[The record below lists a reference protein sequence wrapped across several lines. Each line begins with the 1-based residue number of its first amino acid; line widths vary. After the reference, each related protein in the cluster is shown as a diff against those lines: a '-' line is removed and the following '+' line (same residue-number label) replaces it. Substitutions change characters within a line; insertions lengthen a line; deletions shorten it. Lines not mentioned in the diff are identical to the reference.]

1 MNYLMKRKLPNSIKL
16 INHIMVFFLVYIN
29 SLYLFIDKI
38 NEYHI
43 YIFSI
48 NIFILFA
55 FIITNKTFEIES
67 DKGKWYMREI
77 IWKTWESIHTDHI
90 KSLLYKKLIYK
101 ENEEFFNIFKK
112 IYVKRNIIEKD
123 YNELKEVFTKFIPE
137 WLINEVWETGAEKI
151 IPGISIKKHLNI
163 MFLDIIWFT
172 SITEKLAPERA
183 LLLLNIY
190 FDWIVEIIKN
200 NWGYIDK
207 FLWDWIM
214 IIFDDKNSDNTIK
227 SAIEIQNYIK
237 KFQINDIWKKIS
249 IWIWINSGDVILW
262 TIWSIKR
269 MEITVIWD
277 TVNTASRIEGMTR
290 QLKENILISESTYKR
305 LSNSNSFVINE
316 LWVKKLRWKREKIKV
331 LWVESHI
338 NMEL

>member
-1 MNYLMKRKLPNSIKL
+1 MRRKIPNSIKL

-38 NEYHI
+38 YEYHI

-101 ENEEFFNIFKK
+101 ENEEIYNIFKK

-137 WLINEVWETGAEKI
+137 WLISEVWEAGAEKI
-151 IPGISIKKHLNI
+151 VPGISIKKHLNI

-172 SITEKLAPERA
+172 SITEKLPPERA

-190 FDWIVEIIKN
+190 FDWIVDIIKD

-207 FLWDWIM
+207 FLGDWIM
-214 IIFDDKNSDNTIK
+214 IIFDAINSDKCIK
-227 SAIEIQNYIK
+227 ASIEIQNYIK
-237 KFQINDIWKKIS
+237 KFQINEVWKKIS
-249 IWIWINSGDVILW
+249 IWIWINSWDVILW
-262 TIWSIKR
+262 TIWSAKR

-277 TVNTASRIEGMTR
+277 TVNTASRIENMTR
-290 QLKENILISESTYKR
+290 QLKQNILISESTYKS
-305 LSNSNSFVINE
+305 LSNPNLFIINE
-316 LWVKKLRWKREKIKV
+316 LWVKKLRGKRDKIKV
-331 LWVESHI
+331 LWVENHI